1 MEACKLVGAAV
12 AGRWPVAGMQ
22 AVNLA
27 AGGGGGG
34 AATLPGP
41 ATGRRLGPPVRA
53 WAGACQHQAGGTLHW
68 TLATLL

>member
-27 AGGGGGG
+27 AGGGGG